1 MTSSSLQ
8 NSFPSAISRSLAEL
22 VESGDVDEA
31 VARVVAEVLSYS
43 SPEDLW
49 NPDVLRKV
57 LLQVLPVAVR
67 LEAAR
72 SDELLDAV
80 TAFLVE
86 LEQSGEARIAPSAQ
100 ALGAITDAL
109 RPKVREAM
117 LRCSHSRCGA
127 EPSVDDDALVAAIWR
142 SKDLHRD
149 DHRVDD
155 WGDVVSHR
163 VRLAPAPGR
172 EAVAEAAGDAPVVE
186 RARRM
191 LAQIDAGNGVGL
203 MVADL
208 RCARWLLEAG
218 WTIPGD
224 PGEGRGPL
232 YRRGPASSVA
242 DDDPV
247 SAVVSL
253 LAVYPEFLRTWSD
266 DDAEI
271 KRRSVQAFTGLCRLL
286 AGSRRSLDFG
296 STMWSSWQEYDD
308 DVWAGECASVNWNHR
323 MGVTLWLSDLKD
335 LGVVELRDPFRTDAL
350 DPLEAQW
357 AKSLGL
363 PREDFAKLPRQPGP
377 GVSLGLT
384 DLGRHVLQALGYSRP
399 LPVAAD
405 VLRGSEWSGVLRIVA
420 PMCDGDAAD
429 ILGLWAGDD
438 AQRWRH
444 LVSECLSEPRY
455 ADVLQI
461 AMIEAGDA
469 ARPAVGYLLSTGASA
484 ELVRMWAIETN
495 QLVMP

>member
-1 MTSSSLQ
+1 M
-8 NSFPSAISRSLAEL
+8 SRSLAEL

-49 NPDVLRKV
+49 NPDVLRTV
-57 LLQVLPVAVR
+57 LLQVIPSALRLPADRCDDVV
-67 LEAAR
+67 
-72 SDELLDAV
+72 DAV
-80 TAFLVE
+80 IAFLVE
-86 LEQSGEARIAPSAQ
+86 LEQSGEARIAPSAHS
-100 ALGAITDAL
+100 LGAIADAL
-109 RPKVREAM
+109 RPQMHEACA
-117 LRCSHSRCGA
+117 RRAHAPRGSDIG
-127 EPSVDDDALVAAIWR
+127 VDDDALVATIWR
-142 SKDLHRD
+142 STDLHRD

-155 WGDVVSHR
+155 WGDVEHHR

-172 EAVAEAAGDAPVVE
+172 DAVAEAAVDAPLVE

-191 LAQIDAGNGVGL
+191 LAQIDAGNDVGL

-218 WTIPGD
+218 WTIPND
-224 PGEGRGPL
+224 PGEARGPI
-232 YRRGPASSVA
+232 YRRGPASRVA

-247 SAVVSL
+247 SAIVSL
-253 LAVYPEFLRTWSD
+253 LAVYPEFLRMWAD

-271 KRRSVQAFTGLCRLL
+271 QRRSVQAFTGLCRLL

-308 DVWAGECASVNWNHR
+308 DVWAGECASVNWNAR

-405 VLRGSEWSGVLRIVA
+405 VLRASDWSGVLRIVA
-420 PMCDGDAAD
+420 PMRDEDAAD
-429 ILGLWAGDD
+429 ILGLWAGGD

-444 LVSECLSEPRY
+444 LVTQCLSEPRY

-469 ARPAVGYLLSTGASA
+469 ARPAVDHLLATGATP
-484 ELVRMWAIETN
+484 ELVRLWAVETN
-495 QLVMP
+495 QLVVP